1 MTETPPPPEPRL
13 EQQINGPLT
22 RSIEGRK
29 AGVGCLDASAL
40 TFFLTGLQYI
50 AMSGP
55 YIGMGVSC
63 WLIAATFAAAAV
75 TAWRG
80 WVWTTLWL
88 VALAFVGPPLVVKA
102 WRQIASLL

>member
-1 MTETPPPPEPRL
+1 M
-13 EQQINGPLT
+13 
-22 RSIEGRK
+22 
-29 AGVGCLDASAL
+29 
-40 TFFLTGLQYI
+40 
-50 AMSGP
+50 
-55 YIGMGVSC
+55 SC